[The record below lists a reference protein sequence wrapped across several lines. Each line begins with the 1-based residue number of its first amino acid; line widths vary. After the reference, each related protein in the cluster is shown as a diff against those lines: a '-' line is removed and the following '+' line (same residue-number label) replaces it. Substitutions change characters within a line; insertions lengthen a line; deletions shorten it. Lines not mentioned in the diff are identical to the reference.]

1 MPQPNF
7 SARDMTG
14 IGAAQRPSRR
24 HTKISFAPVRRFC
37 AFAGTVRDIQTIM
50 EHGPITPYCVHIK
63 ESALADLRQRLA
75 ATRWPD
81 ELTGEPW
88 SYGADQATLRRM
100 TDYWRDEYDWRA
112 AETGINRLAQ
122 FKTDIAGHGIHF
134 IHERGAGPAPMP
146 IIISHGWPGSFIE
159 MLDLVPL
166 LANPAAHGGDAADAF
181 DVVVP
186 SLPGYGF
193 SDRPTAPGMT
203 PLAMAEIFAGLMA
216 RLGYPAYGVQGGDW
230 GATISTWLA
239 KLYPQRVSGIHL
251 NWIPGSLQPPIGGEA
266 PALSEAE
273 AAFCARMA
281 AQAAHGVS
289 THTGI
294 HASRPQTLGY
304 GLNDSPAGL
313 AAWLIDKFRMIA
325 DCRGD
330 IESAIPLDRLLTNI
344 SVYWFTETI
353 TSAIRLY
360 KEAAPVPLKFA
371 IGERISPPLGFASF
385 PGEVAVPPR
394 EWVARVYDIRRWTEM
409 KRGGHFAAM
418 EQPQALAEDIRAFFR
433 PLRRPA

>member
-1 MPQPNF
+1 M
-7 SARDMTG
+7 ARRG
-14 IGAAQRPSRR
+14 RR
-24 HTKISFAPVRRFC
+24 HAGIRKYGLQKRAVFVFSQGNS
-37 AFAGTVRDIQTIM
+37 AFLRIM
-50 EHGPITPYCVHIK
+50 DQDRITPFSVRI
-63 ESALADLRQRLA
+63 EDSALADLRRRLA

-81 ELTGEPW
+81 ELAGETW
-88 SYGADQATLRRM
+88 SYGADLATLRRM
-100 TDYWRDEYDWRA
+100 TDYWRKSYDWRA
-112 AETGINRLAQ
+112 AEAGIGRLAQ
-122 FKTDIAGHGIHF
+122 FKTEIAGCGVHF
-134 IHERGAGPAPMP
+134 IHERGVGPAPMP
-146 IIISHGWPGSFIE
+146 IIISHGWPGSFVE

-166 LANPAAHGGDAADAF
+166 LADPTRYGGDASDAF

-186 SLPGYGF
+186 SMPGYGF

-203 PLAMAEIFAGLMA
+203 PVAMAKMFAELMA
-216 RLGYPAYGVQGGDW
+216 RLDYPKYGVQGGDW

-239 KLYPQRVSGIHL
+239 KFHPDRISGIHL
-251 NWIPGSLQPPIGGEA
+251 NWIPGSLQPAVGGDA
-266 PALSEAE
+266 SDLSEAE

-325 DCRGD
+325 DCDGD
-330 IESAIPLDRLLTNI
+330 IESVIPLDRLLTNV

-360 KEAAPVPLKFA
+360 KEAASVPLKFA
-371 IGERISPPLGFASF
+371 AGERILPPLGFAAF
-385 PGEVAVPPR
+385 PGEVAAPPR

-409 KRGGHFAAM
+409 PRGGHFAAM
-418 EQPQALAEDIRAFFR
+418 EQPHILAEDIRAFFR
-433 PLRRPA
+433 PFRR